1 MQRRVFVVGGDGLVS
16 AMFELEGWLLAQ
28 NVEDSDFVV
37 FTGGADVPPKYY
49 GENPI
54 PGTRCNPWREEQE
67 EVTYHQAVASGKALV
82 GICRGGQFLNVL
94 NGGAM
99 WQDVDNHAIF
109 DTHPVY
115 DIESGRDIECTSTH
129 HQMMRIGVG
138 GVLVAHSGNLTTYYK
153 SESGTHEPHAVDVEV
168 VWYGG
173 TRSLCFQPHPEYGV
187 EECKKYFFELIE
199 RYCYDE
205 GYE

>member
-1 MQRRVFVVGGDGLVS
+1 
-16 AMFELEGWLLAQ
+16 
-28 NVEDSDFVV
+28 
-37 FTGGADVPPKYY
+37 
-49 GENPI
+49 
-54 PGTRCNPWREEQE
+54 
-67 EVTYHQAVASGKALV
+67 
-82 GICRGGQFLNVL
+82 
-94 NGGAM
+94 
-99 WQDVDNHAIF
+99 
-109 DTHPVY
+109 
-115 DIESGRDIECTSTH
+115 
-129 HQMMRIGVG
+129 MMRIGVG